1 MIRTVDT
8 DVVVIAV
15 AKFLQMGLE
24 ELLVAFGTGKN
35 YRHIEVHQ
43 IVSRI
48 GAEKSQAL
56 ALFHAFTDCDT
67 VSFFSNRGKKSAWQA
82 WQAYPEATDVFHA
95 LCSRPPDVPKTVIE
109 TLERF
114 VVLMYDRASEL
125 QCVDAARRYLFSKKS
140 REIENIPP
148 TAAAVLQHTKRAA
161 FQAGHIWG
169 QFLVPKP
176 FVPSPDDWGWE
187 KCDGEWGVVW
197 TTLPEAAKACYEL
210 LSCKCK
216 KTCKGNCKCHRANL
230 QCTSLCACDG
240 QCYGN

>member
-1 MIRTVDT
+1 VDT

-15 AKFLQMGLE
+15 AKFLQIGLE
-24 ELLVAFGTGKN
+24 ELWVAFGTGKN

-48 GAEKSQAL
+48 GGEKSQEL
-56 ALFHAFTDCDT
+56 AFFHAFTGCDT
-67 VSFFSNRGKKSAWQA
+67 VSFFSKRGKKSVWQA
-82 WQAYPEATDVFHA
+82 WQAYPEATDAFHA
-95 LCSRPPDVPKTVIE
+95 LCSTPPDVPETVIE

-114 VVLMYDRASEL
+114 VVLMYDCTSEL
-125 QCVDAARRYLFSKKS
+125 QDVDAARRYLFSKKS

-169 QFLVPKP
+169 QCLVPKP

-197 TTLPEAAKACYEL
+197 PTLPEAAKACYEL

-216 KTCKGNCKCHRANL
+216 KTCKGNCKCYRVNL
-230 QCTSLCACDG
+230 QCTSLCTSDG
-240 QCYGN
+240 QCYGT